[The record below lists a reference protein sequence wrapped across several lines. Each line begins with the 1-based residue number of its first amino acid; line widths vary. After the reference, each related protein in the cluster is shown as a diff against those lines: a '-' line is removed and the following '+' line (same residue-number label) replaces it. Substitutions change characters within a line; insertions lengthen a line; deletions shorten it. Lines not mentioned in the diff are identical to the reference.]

1 MKIDVFANKPFVLPP
16 ECTGDINIT
25 ANITE
30 LSDRKIYTQPNN
42 NSAISSYIVYNNV
55 EVSANGTIEIEVD
68 PVTLVTP
75 PSGIITDYNLDNLF
89 MIPAFYDIA
98 EITINY
104 TVNDTEDPNGHFD
117 VKWGAKV
124 ALADAMPTWYEG
136 NYTYDSNVML
146 NIIKGM
152 SSEVSYPSA
161 AIYTTMIS
169 TFTMDTWPGMP
180 PIVLDWFHDTDA
192 NGNSTYDIKRGLLT
206 PLKFKFTA
214 TNNLAYN
221 CILNNVHI
229 QFTWYYRTDNL
240 MMNMRSEG
248 DKKQQY
254 AKIFTLPKG
263 SEQTRTPG
271 LDYPIYGITQGY
283 QLDEIIKVY
292 AFYDTYLDKQ
302 NVYFPTCVELL
313 PMPNTSGPDFPT
325 CIWKA
330 AAVMSEDDFI
340 RISQHGT
347 DDSSDYLKVIT
358 PQMIASDDYY
368 HTIDVKI
375 QDDLPDND
383 ETAIFI
389 ITTKVNDDVDDKIT
403 TTELTD
409 NISKLRFYNVEKSF
423 DEVAT
428 VARSEINP
436 VFYERLYNTYKDSV
450 VLQSRLDEPLYYI
463 EFLVN
468 NFATSIPIYNNGTV
482 MFSDQLTHCIDGTRS
497 SELFFF
503 DKTKPNIINVVNPT
517 NHKYKVK
524 FHVDYHVYKNVY
536 VFGDSEIA
544 WMP

>member
-1 MKIDVFANKPFVLPP
+1 
-16 ECTGDINIT
+16 
-25 ANITE
+25 
-30 LSDRKIYTQPNN
+30 
-42 NSAISSYIVYNNV
+42 
-55 EVSANGTIEIEVD
+55 
-68 PVTLVTP
+68 
-75 PSGIITDYNLDNLF
+75 
-89 MIPAFYDIA
+89 
-98 EITINY
+98 
-104 TVNDTEDPNGHFD
+104 
-117 VKWGAKV
+117 
-124 ALADAMPTWYEG
+124 
-136 NYTYDSNVML
+136 
-146 NIIKGM
+146 
-152 SSEVSYPSA
+152 
-161 AIYTTMIS
+161 
-169 TFTMDTWPGMP
+169 
-180 PIVLDWFHDTDA
+180 
-192 NGNSTYDIKRGLLT
+192 
-206 PLKFKFTA
+206 
-214 TNNLAYN
+214 
-221 CILNNVHI
+221 
-229 QFTWYYRTDNL
+229 
-240 MMNMRSEG
+240 
-248 DKKQQY
+248 
-254 AKIFTLPKG
+254 
-263 SEQTRTPG
+263 
-271 LDYPIYGITQGY
+271 
-283 QLDEIIKVY
+283 
-292 AFYDTYLDKQ
+292 
-302 NVYFPTCVELL
+302 
-313 PMPNTSGPDFPT
+313 
-325 CIWKA
+325 
-330 AAVMSEDDFI
+330 MSEDDFI